1 MKYLLSLFLFLTLLS
16 CDSGVIYKE
25 KIDVDANGW
34 NYDNPVS
41 FSFTVSDTMQTY
53 DLVLNIDHDV
63 EFSSQNFYTQF
74 TTTYPDGKE
83 IKDVVSM
90 ELSSN
95 YGQWMGDCNDDAC
108 LVDILLKGS
117 TRFKQS
123 GEHTIKIAQHTR
135 EASLEGIRSLEFQL
149 IKARK

>member
-1 MKYLLSLFLFLTLLS
+1 MLLCFGLFS
-16 CDSGVIYKE
+16 CDSGVIFKE
-25 KIDVDANGW
+25 KAAINSNGW
-34 NYDNPVS
+34 DYKSPAI
-41 FSFTVSDTMQTY
+41 FTFTVSDTLQAY
-53 DLVLNIDHDV
+53 DLILKIDHDV

-95 YGQWMGDCNDDAC
+95 YGQWMGDCDDDNC
-108 LVDILLKGS
+108 LIDILLKGS

-123 GEHTIKIAQHTR
+123 GQHTIKIAQYTR
-135 EASLEGIRSLEFQL
+135 EEVLHGIRSLEFQL
-149 IKARK
+149 IKEKG